1 MITFSGKIPIHIHP
15 FFFVIV
21 ALIGWMNSYTVFGVA
36 IWAIVIVISLLVHEF
51 GHALTALFFGQQA
64 EISLAGLG
72 GMTSRS
78 GEKLAQ
84 WQEFF
89 VVLNGPL
96 AGFFLYFLLVQIS
109 PLALNAP
116 LSLQNLIVVG
126 KEVNLFWT
134 LFNLLP
140 VLPLDGGHLFRLLL
154 ESFFGFRGTKVA
166 LLVSFLFAAVLGLGL
181 MVIQQIFM
189 GAIFFM
195 FAFESYPEWSEM
207 RLIKTEDKNPKVV
220 TLYQEALQE
229 AKQGQEAAAI
239 LNFKKVRDQAKEGI
253 VFTLA
258 TQELARLYS
267 KQGDYRQAYE
277 LLAPIRNRL
286 SVDYLVLLQNLA
298 YRIEQWEHCAQI
310 GTLAYQKKPSKEVA
324 LLNAMTFAIMGQTKE
339 CVGWLRCAFQMG
351 AANLPELIR
360 KREFDAVRQE
370 PLFQSWEKS
379 LFKN

>member
-195 FAFESYPEWSEM
+195 FAFESYREWSEM

-351 AANLPELIR
+351 LKCIE
-360 KREFDAVRQE
+360 QC
-370 PLFQSWEKS
+370 
-379 LFKN
+379 